1 MEEIILLNGDKWNVD
16 ELLSRMEDDHFYYGY
31 CNNAMFSSSK
41 VKDMSKSPKS
51 YYYIDK
57 YKKSQQPLRDGTLFH
72 LSILEPDKF
81 DKQVFCP
88 VRSKSTQKYRQWK
101 EEHTSTVYTLQE
113 KEDAERLAQAFL
125 LNQKAVSMI
134 RDSKT
139 EVPAVGMIQ
148 GIPFRAKADVL
159 TNNGR
164 VIDLKT
170 CQNITNF
177 KKDAYALGYNVQAYL
192 YCQLFNISYKDFY
205 FIAIDK
211 KSLDI
216 GIYSCSKEFY
226 DTGKSQV
233 TKVLDAYKIHIHN
246 KDAEDVKDFIDNYI
260 FEDTL

>member
-1 MEEIILLNGDKWNVD
+1 MEEIILLNGDKWNVND
-16 ELLSRMEDDHFYYGY
+16 LLERMNEDNFYYGY
-31 CNNAMFSSSK
+31 CSTSMFSSSK

-81 DKQVFCP
+81 DKQIFAP
-88 VRSKSTQKYRQWK
+88 VRSKNTIKYK
-101 EEHTSTVYTLQE
+101 EMKKENTADVYTLQE

-125 LNQKAVSMI
+125 LNQRAVSMI

-139 EVPAVGMIQ
+139 EVPMVGMVD
-148 GIPFRAKADVL
+148 GIPFRGKADVL
-159 TNNGR
+159 TNSGKL
-164 VIDLKT
+164 IDLKT
-170 CQNITNF
+170 CQNISNF

-192 YCQLFNISYKDFY
+192 YCELYKISYKNFY

-216 GIYSCSKEFY
+216 GIYDCSKEFIES
-226 DTGKSQV
+226 GKATV
-233 TKVLDAYKIHIHN
+233 KKVLDAYKTHLHN
-246 KDAEDVKDFIDNYI
+246 KEAEEVKDFIDNYC
-260 FEDTL
+260 FTDTL

>member
-1 MEEIILLNGDKWNVD
+1 MEEIILLNGDKWNVK
-16 ELLSRMEDDHFYYGY
+16 ELLERMVEDNFYYGY
-31 CNNAMFSSSK
+31 CSNAMFSSSK

-57 YKKSQQPLRDGTLFH
+57 YKKSQQPLRDGQLFH
-72 LSILEPDKF
+72 LSILEPEKF
-81 DKQVFCP
+81 DQQIFAP
-88 VRSKSTQKYRQWK
+88 VRSKNTKAFREMKK
-101 EEHTSTVYTLQE
+101 ETLRTVYTLQE

-139 EVPAVGMIQ
+139 EVPAVGMID
-148 GIPFRAKADVL
+148 GIPFRGKADVL
-159 TNNGR
+159 TNSGR

-216 GIYSCSKEFY
+216 GIYDCSKEFIE
-226 DTGKSQV
+226 TGKMTV
-233 TKVLDAYKIHIHN
+233 KKVLDAYKIHLHN
-246 KDAEDVKDFIDNYI
+246 KEAEEVKDFIDNYC
-260 FEDTL
+260 FVETL